1 MIEVKRNETHM
12 VRGIESVIA
21 EVEAIREDTM
31 TVITR
36 RNTKIRINT
45 IKEIVKT
52 SGAELIGEDGFC
64 TSI

>member
-12 VRGIESVIA
+12 VRGIENVIA

-45 IKEIVKT
+45 KKEIVKT

-64 TSI
+64 NSK